1 MTAAFRKPATILVV
15 EDDRATREALAAV
28 LAGAGYTVL
37 TAADGQEALDSFGV
51 IVIPDLILLDML
63 MPRLD
68 GWQFIAAF
76 KQRLGRTPLPVL
88 IATGTI
94 VTAEW
99 AADNHCCGFLHKPID
114 SQQLIAEVARCL
126 GR

>member
-76 KQRLGRTPLPVL
+76 KQRLGPAAGADRHRHDRHRRVGRGQPLLRLP
-88 IATGTI
+88 A
-94 VTAEW
+94 
-99 AADNHCCGFLHKPID
+99 
-114 SQQLIAEVARCL
+114 
-126 GR
+126 